1 MFQKRVCFFFFLK
14 KWHFT
19 FPSASRFVIK
29 YIPIPSVEMLTL
41 SSALRGTGILL
52 RENFLGSGGGS
63 LLDNARGFGHSGN
76 RRSEITW

>member
-1 MFQKRVCFFFFLK
+1 MK
-14 KWHFT
+14 
-19 FPSASRFVIK
+19 FVIK
-29 YIPIPSVEMLTL
+29 YTPIPSVEMLTL

-63 LLDNARGFGHSGN
+63 LLDNVRGFGHSGN